1 MRRFFIENTLN
12 PEATAKLTGA
22 EAHNIKTVLRMQAG
36 DFIEIVDG
44 SGYAYTS
51 EIKKVADDQV
61 QVYVHQKFHTGAES
75 DLRLIMAVGFLK
87 EKKMEFLIRHLTELG
102 ITRFLPMITARSIAR
117 PPEKRMAAR
126 LQRWR
131 SIAKE
136 AVKQSKRGRIPE
148 IAMPVAFDEALSLS
162 TCSNK
167 KIIFWEKAESALTD
181 GGDDVAAIDDA
192 FVMIGP
198 EGGFTEQEAL
208 NAGGQGFTPVSMGP
222 RILKAETAAISACTL
237 IQYLYGDIGKK
248 SP

>member
-1 MRRFFIENTLN
+1 MRRFFIEYPLIA
-12 PEATAKLTGA
+12 EAPAKLTGA
-22 EAHNIKTVLRMQAG
+22 EAHHIKTVLRMQAG

-44 SGYAYTS
+44 SGHAYAS
-51 EIKKVADDQV
+51 EIKKIADDQV
-61 QVYVHQKFHTGAES
+61 QVYVHQKYPVGSES
-75 DLRLIMAVGFLK
+75 NLMLTMAIGFLK

-102 ITRFLPMITARSIAR
+102 ITRFLPVMTARSIAR
-117 PPEKRMAAR
+117 PPEKKMAAR

-131 SIAKE
+131 RIAKE
-136 AVKQSKRGRIPE
+136 AVKQSQRGRIPE
-148 IAMPVAFDEALSLS
+148 IAMPVAFDEALKLS
-162 TCSNK
+162 IHSDK

-181 GGDDVAAIDDA
+181 GGENGAAISDA

-237 IQYLYGDIGKK
+237 IQYLYGDVGKK